1 MAEMNKNYKCSIC
14 GNLVKVLEA
23 GIGELVCCGQPMNIV
38 TEEVSTEQKPMTE
51 ESPAPAASP
60 SLSGSPSPSPS
71 PAEDQSMPSV
81 SEMPKEEPTEAPA
94 SEKNPGV

>member
-38 TEEVSTEQKPMTE
+38 TEEVSTEQKPMAEETSTPISTPSEQSEQPQQSMPPAPETPTE
-51 ESPAPAASP
+51 ES
-60 SLSGSPSPSPS
+60 G
-71 PAEDQSMPSV
+71 QG
-81 SEMPKEEPTEAPA
+81 EPQ
-94 SEKNPGV
+94 V